1 MKNKTEKKISDAENI
16 TKFQITDKI
25 KVAHSDRFDQM
36 LMSGEIV
43 RNDVVYINYR
53 AKYVNVSPQKMVFAM
68 SDDVALDFEAKY
80 TGMSDDIAE
89 LDNEMIRMIRDSK
102 SLIAEKSLGEIK
114 NPDDFN
120 KMSTLQYLPK
130 GFMDSKEAVATET
143 ADGKGGKKEEKG
155 FMESLNKAMNEP
167 IGGSSDTDS
176 DDDDDDD
183 DFFESI
189 DWFDTGG
196 ESESAQYELIKK
208 KSFKNLTFEYNGE
221 APTKKQPL
229 HYVPY
234 LTKVENCKACKG
246 QAEVTCP
253 TCKGTRQIKCKGEVK
268 ANQNAGPVSNIHYSC
283 SNGKLSDG
291 THCGTCGGPEKY
303 GGRGGYNPCERK
315 YGSKYGIG
323 KLADMASG
331 KSYCG
336 GKGVIPCKPCKATG
350 RIGTLVY
357 VKVQVAELDGE
368 FYQYTNQKIDQIQK
382 KPNTLYPYLRK
393 SDVKFETVFTD
404 TNGSLNDNYDKFSS
418 GFVPEIENK
427 AGVHK
432 GNEYPRLMHEE
443 VFYDVIPLATLE
455 YNHILTASN
464 HLVSAI
470 PKEGQ
475 FDILFHSDPTAVK
488 KFSFKNIFLIY
499 TSKWS
504 EAFMTKS
511 YKDKRDKYNEIR
523 MLIYV
528 AKADGNIAEEEKV
541 VLANAITGMTEYTAS
556 EKSKLFGLMSAKE
569 LPPITDDD
577 FVISTRERA
586 DITFERLHQM
596 AMEDHVLEK
605 PEVIMVKEYKEKIN
619 SNLGRYQGK
628 FKHFVKTWQV
638 SLSILLMLLLLIF
651 SSIYFIIIEPKE
663 KAEFLH
669 TENLL
674 NERKLLDYIKWIN
687 IDTLVNFSYT
697 DFISKEKQDY
707 TQETLEDVL
716 NKIKHPSLI
725 TMEGSDSTYAS
736 YWEKHTKVLKTSFDS
751 LMPILT
757 RRIASSQKPETEQKN
772 EVAFTPDGKWYT
784 VSDPDGF
791 SNLRESPNGNIIKE
805 IYEGTIFHVIGIENG
820 FKKVSLE
827 DGTEGFIH
835 ASKVVEYN
843 ENSGVIDEPTGPI
856 ERSEENDQ

>member
-16 TKFQITDKI
+16 TKSQITDKI

-53 AKYVNVSPQKMVFAM
+53 AMYVNVSPQKMVFAM

-102 SLIAEKSLGEIK
+102 ALIAEKSLGEI
-114 NPDDFN
+114 NEPNDFK

-130 GFMDSKEAVATET
+130 GFMDSKEAAATES
-143 ADGKGGKKEEKG
+143 DEGEGGKKEEKG
-155 FMESLNKAMNEP
+155 LMGSLNKAMNEP

-176 DDDDDDD
+176 DDDDDD

-208 KSFKNLTFEYNGE
+208 KSLKNLTFEYNGE
-221 APTKKQPL
+221 APAKKQPL

-253 TCKGTRQIKCKGEVK
+253 TCKGNGQFKCKGYIVSGD
-268 ANQNAGPVSNIHYSC
+268 GPVSNKHVSC
-283 SNGKLSDG
+283 PDSPKSKYKNCGNPECHNGMVS
-291 THCGTCGGPEKY
+291 
-303 GGRGGYNPCERK
+303 CERK
-315 YGSKYGIG
+315 NGSNYGVG
-323 KLADMASG
+323 KLMDMASG

-357 VKVQVAELDGE
+357 VKVQVAELGGE

-393 SDVKFETVFTD
+393 SDVKFETVFID

-464 HLVSAI
+464 HLLSAV
-470 PKEGQ
+470 PKDGQ

-488 KFSFKNIFLIY
+488 KFSFRNIFLIY

-541 VLANAITGMTEYTAS
+541 VLANVITGLTEYTAS

-569 LPPITDDD
+569 LPPLTDDD

-596 AMEDHVLEK
+596 AIEDHVLEK

-619 SNLGRYQGK
+619 ANLGRYQGK

-663 KAEFLH
+663 EAELLH
-669 TENLL
+669 TENLS

-707 TQETLEDVL
+707 TQETPEDVL

-805 IYEGTIFHVIGIENG
+805 VNEGTIFHVIGIENG

-843 ENSGVIDEPTGPI
+843 ENSGITDEPPGPI
-856 ERSEENDQ
+856 EGSEENDQ